1 MRFASV
7 KVLSPF
13 VAAVVWIGSG
23 SAAQAQGPS
32 TVLTGSG
39 VTTTSTASYSTSVR
53 ILFYSYPASFSM
65 YVIGPRNGA
74 QKAGTPVIYT
84 GSGGWSVIAQSN
96 SAITWRLTRSVG
108 FDGFWLKVN
117 WGGFT
122 TVQVLYLDPGARLT
136 LDVVKRTVTITGTI
150 SRPYKTKVSCTLR
163 F

>member
-7 KVLSPF
+7 KVLSAF
-13 VAAVVWIGSG
+13 VAAVVWLGSG

-32 TVLTGSG
+32 VVLTGSG
-39 VTTTSTASYSTSVR
+39 VTTTSTASYSTSAR
-53 ILFYSYPASFSM
+53 ILISFYPDRIRMF
-65 YVIGPRNGA
+65 VVGPRGGA
-74 QKAGTPVIYT
+74 QKAGTPVIDT
-84 GSGGWSVIAQSN
+84 GSGGWSVIAQSD

-117 WGGFT
+117 AGGFT
-122 TVQVLYLDPGARLT
+122 TVQVLDLDPGAKVT
-136 LDVVKRTVTITGTI
+136 LDVVRRTVTIKGTI